1 MSKREIMKAITLKGQ
16 SETAA
21 KPHFRSYLGYLALF
35 LCAFTTVHAHTR
47 ALSEPG
53 FRNLLDAV
61 VRIDVWEA
69 VYPNGRKQVNRGVGS
84 GVLMR
89 EDGYILTNAHVVT
102 PYAERISVTLAN
114 SENVPAKLIG
124 WDHWTDLAVIQLDM
138 DAVKRRKLT
147 FSTAS
152 FGDSSMLEL
161 DQAVR
166 AVGTPYGLTRTV
178 TQGVI
183 SNTDR
188 YFEGQL
194 LRGYETG
201 FFNNWL
207 QTDAAINPG
216 NSGGPLVASNG
227 AVVGI
232 NSRSYLGANNLAFAV
247 PSHVAE
253 IVMKELIEKGKV
265 VRSYVGITFAPLQ
278 DLETFYKIENNKGL
292 LIGSVDPGSP
302 AAKAGLLPGEIVFT
316 LNGKEVDGRFPEQIP
331 PIQHAIAQAPV
342 GSTLELTVKRGDKEV
357 PVKLTTELLES
368 RVGEETAFEKWGLSV
383 QKLTRS
389 VARENQLDS
398 SDGVI
403 VIGVQSAFP
412 AEIAGL
418 SQGDV
423 ITKVNNKPLASL
435 DQLKEAYAA
444 FDKTPDNVLVEVLR
458 NHHVKYFVIKQ

>member
-1 MSKREIMKAITLKGQ
+1 MEEITLRGQ
-16 SETAA
+16 SKSTLQRAIAA
-21 KPHFRSYLGYLALF
+21 FLVFFGSFLLGSSPIQAHSGALAD
-35 LCAFTTVHAHTR
+35 
-47 ALSEPG
+47 PG

-84 GVLMR
+84 GVLMTS
-89 EDGYILTNAHVVT
+89 EGHVLTNAHVVT

-138 DAVKRRKLT
+138 DSIKRRNLR

-152 FGDSSMLEL
+152 FGDSSALEL
-161 DQAVR
+161 DQTVR

-201 FFNNWL
+201 YFNNWL

-216 NSGGPLVASNG
+216 NSGGPLVTAEG

-232 NSRSYLGANNLAFAV
+232 NSRAYLGANNLAFAV
-247 PSHVAE
+247 PSRVAQS
-253 IVMKELIEKGKV
+253 IMQALIEHGKV
-265 VRSYVGITFAPLQ
+265 VRSYIGITFAPLQ
-278 DLETFYKIENNKGL
+278 DLESFYKIENNKGL

-302 AAKAGLLPGEIVFT
+302 AAKAGLAPGEIVLT
-316 LNGKEVDGRFPEQIP
+316 LNGSVVDGRFPEQIP
-331 PIQHAIAQAPV
+331 PIQHAIAQVPV
-342 GSTLELTVKRGDKEV
+342 GSTLQLTVKRGEQEV
-357 PVKLTTELLES
+357 PIALTTELLES
-368 RVGEETAFEKWGLSV
+368 RVGEELAFEKWGLSV
-383 QKLTRS
+383 QKLSRA
-389 VARENQLDS
+389 VAREAQLES
-398 SDGVI
+398 SDGVH

-418 SQGDV
+418 HQGDV
-423 ITKVNNKPLASL
+423 ITKVNNQPLMSL
-435 DQLKEAYAA
+435 DQLKEVYAA
-444 FDKTPDNVLVEVLR
+444 YEKSSDNVLIEVLR
-458 NHHVKYFVIKQ
+458 NHHVKFFVIKH

>member
-1 MSKREIMKAITLKGQ
+1 MEEIMLRGQ
-16 SETAA
+16 SKSSISRRIRE
-21 KPHFRSYLGYLALF
+21 FVGFFALF
-35 LCAFTTVHAHTR
+35 LLTSPFLQAHSR
-47 ALSEPG
+47 ALAEPE

-89 EDGYILTNAHVVT
+89 KDGYILTNAHVVT

-161 DQAVR
+161 DQTVR

-216 NSGGPLVASNG
+216 NSGGPLVASDG

-232 NSRSYLGANNLAFAV
+232 NSRAYLGANNLAFAV

-253 IVMKELIEKGKV
+253 VVMKDLIEHGKV

-302 AAKAGLLPGEIVFT
+302 AARVGLLPGEIVFT
-316 LNGKEVDGRFPEQIP
+316 LNGKKVDGRFPEQIP

-342 GSTLELTVKRGDKEV
+342 GSTLELTVKRGDEEI

-383 QKLTRS
+383 QKLSRA
-389 VARENQLDS
+389 VAREAQLET
-398 SDGVI
+398 SDGVL

-418 SQGDV
+418 HQGDV

-435 DQLKEAYAA
+435 DQLKEAYAV
-444 FDKTPDNVLVEVLR
+444 FDKSPDNVLVEVLR
-458 NHHVKYFVIKQ
+458 NHHVKYFVIKR